1 MQCKF
6 QLLFHIQMKDGEGAA
21 SSLNALMF
29 EKAELEKIVY
39 TVVCSIVFDLKLVST
54 FIFLISIRRNIL
66 KNSNKYFNALF
77 YFYMFKFTVIF
88 LFFSAGFND
97 G

>member
-29 EKAELEKIVY
+29 EKAELEEIVY

-54 FIFLISIRRNIL
+54 FIFFD
-66 KNSNKYFNALF
+66 KYKEKYFKKL
-77 YFYMFKFTVIF
+77 K
-88 LFFSAGFND
+88 
-97 G
+97 